1 MNSLHQWLNQWWQ
14 RRMPP
19 SSRIQLGQRQIFI
32 VPTLT
37 GWAFGGALLLMLLVA
52 INYQNSLAYA
62 LAFLLGSLGLLAA
75 LHTWHNL
82 AGLELQGLRAAP
94 CFAGERAVFRLQLG
108 SADRVRHGIAL
119 GWRAPLPVLTE
130 VETGNGRA
138 VMLEMPALER
148 GWLQAPRLRVE
159 TRFPLGIWVAWS
171 QIDLDMQVLV
181 YPQPLEGSLP
191 LAAAHNENDSEEG
204 QLDIRLGAD
213 DYRGLEMW
221 QQGDSLRRV
230 DWKAWSRGQGLWVK
244 QFGELQGSETLLDYS
259 QLQGDSEHRLSL
271 LCFHVL
277 RLHAAELPWS
287 LQLPDQLIGPDSG
300 PIHRDACLRALALFG
315 RRQA

>member
-94 CFAGERAVFRLQLG
+94 CFAGERAVFRLQLD

-259 QLQGDSEHRLSL
+259 QLQGDSECRLSL

-277 RLHAAELPWS
+277 RLHAAEQPWT
-287 LQLPDQLIGPDSG
+287 LQLPDQQLGPDSG
-300 PIHRDACLRALALFG
+300 PTHRDACLLALALFG